1 MRSRLAE
8 LAIGRAHPALRTVV
22 QGAGARYNADAEHL
36 AELEQATDGPTVIQ
50 VAVPASSRLVGRLST
65 DPGRIAQSLRVGATA
80 MASALYGETTQLMWR
95 PTPLVHHGE
104 WAAAGARPAA

>member
-1 MRSRLAE
+1 
-8 LAIGRAHPALRTVV
+8 V

-36 AELEQATDGPTVIQ
+36 VELEQATDGPTVSQ

-65 DPGRIAQSLRVGATA
+65 DPGRIAESLRVGATA

-95 PTPLVHHGE
+95 PTPLVHHPE
-104 WAAAGARPAA
+104 WAAAGARSAA